1 MTLGLHVM
9 TVAGNLVEPACCYV
23 RGDVV
28 QRQKTKFNVRKAK
41 INVPKAKFNVRKT
54 KINVRKAKSNV
65 RKRLAIVA
73 SNVVERSENDIYV
86 GSNVEIVGSN
96 ASVRRV
102 ERKNGGDGRARR
114 WVGRCASPTSV
125 PAS

>member
-1 MTLGLHVM
+1 MTLGLHVVR
-9 TVAGNLVEPACCYV
+9 VACNLVEPACCYV

-54 KINVRKAKSNV
+54 KINVRKAKFNV

-73 SNVVERSENDIYV
+73 SNV
-86 GSNVEIVGSN
+86 
-96 ASVRRV
+96 SVRRV

-114 WVGRCASPTSV
+114 WVGRCASQWSGGL
-125 PAS
+125 